1 MYYVPYSSVWRSCID
16 IILGFMQITSG
27 AGRVRS
33 AMMVIRRQIRMGRHP
48 GPRTARS
55 MVLAIT
61 GDITRNLEDDK

>member
-1 MYYVPYSSVWRSCID
+1 MYPIHLYGVHALTLS
-16 IILGFMQITSG
+16 GFMQITSG